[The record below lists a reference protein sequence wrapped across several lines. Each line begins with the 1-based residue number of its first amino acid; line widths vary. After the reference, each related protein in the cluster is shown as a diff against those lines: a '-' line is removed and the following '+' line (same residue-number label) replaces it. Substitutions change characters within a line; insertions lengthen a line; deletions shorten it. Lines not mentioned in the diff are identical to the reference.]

1 MYGEANYFNILNT
14 AKQNKKKVIYEKRVM
29 PMRKKTRVKRGI
41 IIFLF
46 VVNYIPYISA
56 QKICLKNNLIHDAVL
71 IPNLSAE
78 WTLSDKLSID
88 LNAAYN
94 PFQFSDTKKWKLIA
108 FRPEIRFWTF
118 KKYAGAFWGVHVGYK
133 FFNMG
138 GIGID
143 IPSFGDLSS
152 SRVQGSMYD
161 AGITFGHQ
169 WILSPRWGI
178 EAFLGVGYA
187 KSVYDEYVCVKCGE
201 KSGRYNDD
209 YFGPTKTGISLV
221 YMLK

>member
-1 MYGEANYFNILNT
+1 MWRKRIPMENRRRLIRVIIVLLFTVNGVVHVRS
-14 AKQNKKKVIYEKRVM
+14 QNV
-29 PMRKKTRVKRGI
+29 
-41 IIFLF
+41 
-46 VVNYIPYISA
+46 
-56 QKICLKNNLIHDAVL
+56 CLKNNLIHDAVL
-71 IPNLSAE
+71 IPNLSTE
-78 WTLSDKLSID
+78 WTISDKLSVD
-88 LNAAYN
+88 FNVAYN

-152 SRVQGSMYD
+152 SRVQGSTYD

-178 EAFLGVGYA
+178 EAFFGVGYA

-201 KSGRYNDD
+201 KSGSYNDD